1 MRKSRTP
8 GSVRG
13 VSGNGYPYRD
23 VNGWQIML
31 LQSEIAAAF
40 RESVLRNSKGDQYL
54 HTKDFVSALRRR
66 GIHFTEVEA
75 NAWIAR
81 EQTYFVDKTA
91 EHSENR
97 LWIMAEMER
106 ELIVERTRA
115 GLAAAREQGR
125 VGGRRRVMT
134 EEVVERCRRMLEN
147 GATRQQVADV
157 IGVDVKTIYKYLP
170 AN

>member
-1 MRKSRTP
+1 
-8 GSVRG
+8 
-13 VSGNGYPYRD
+13 
-23 VNGWQIML
+23 ML
-31 LQSEIAAAF
+31 RQTDIAAAF
-40 RESVLRNSKGDQYL
+40 RESVLRNPKGYQYL

-66 GIHFTEVEA
+66 GIHLSEVEA
-75 NAWIAR
+75 NSWIAR
-81 EQTYFVDKTA
+81 EKTYFVDSA
-91 EHSENR
+91 LDHSENR

-134 EEVVERCRRMLEN
+134 EDVVEQCRRMLEN

-157 IGVDVKTIYKYLP
+157 IGVGVKTIYKYFSVS
-170 AN
+170 